1 MASLMDYLV
10 SSTRF
15 CCFVTAGDFT
25 DGGDAKP
32 GDFRD
37 VRGLRQGAGEDAVS
51 TDLIGAGDVVESTE
65 RLTLVG
71 TGATLSSSLDV
82 AEKPVGRP
90 DDGVRVGSPTLMWRS
105 CRAKAPT
112 FSTSNS
118 WGLSDEAARFARPAK
133 ARNASSAASGRAVR

>member
-1 MASLMDYLV
+1 MASFMDFFV
-10 SSTRF
+10 SSTSF

-25 DGGDAKP
+25 DGGETKP

-90 DDGVRVGSPTLMWRS
+90 DDGVRRQSYIDVEVLPRQGTDLQHVQLL
-105 CRAKAPT
+105 
-112 FSTSNS
+112 
-118 WGLSDEAARFARPAK
+118 GL
-133 ARNASSAASGRAVR
+133 V